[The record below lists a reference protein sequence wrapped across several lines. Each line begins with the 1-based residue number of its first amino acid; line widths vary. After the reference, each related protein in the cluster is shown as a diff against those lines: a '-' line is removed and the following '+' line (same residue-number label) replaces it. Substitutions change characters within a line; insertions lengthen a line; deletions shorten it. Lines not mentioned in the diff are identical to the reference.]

1 MSPVRRNEVRRD
13 RGAVA
18 VEFGLLLPLLMLI
31 VMGIIDFGRM
41 LNAQETLTQAAREG
55 ARLAS
60 FGESNGDITTRTRQ
74 AGSSLCPDDGACINV
89 APTSCPGDDGT
100 VSVTY
105 EFTFATPVGAF
116 GAMFGG
122 GGYGDPI
129 DMTAKGVMPC
139 ET

>member
-1 MSPVRRNEVRRD
+1 MSSVRGNGIRRD

-31 VMGIIDFGRM
+31 VLGIIDFGRM

-60 FGESNGDITTRTRQ
+60 FGDTSGEITSRTQQ
-74 AGSSLCPDDGACINV
+74 AGSSLCPDDGACIQV
-89 APTSCPGDDGT
+89 SPTPCPGDDGT

-105 EFTFATPVGAF
+105 EFSFLTPVGAF

-129 DMTAKGVMPC
+129 NLTAEGVMPC